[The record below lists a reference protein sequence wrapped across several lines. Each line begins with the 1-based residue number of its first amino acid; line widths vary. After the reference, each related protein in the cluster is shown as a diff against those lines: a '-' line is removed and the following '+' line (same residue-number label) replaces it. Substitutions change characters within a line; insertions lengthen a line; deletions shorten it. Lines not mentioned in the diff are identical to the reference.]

1 MRLQALEQS
10 VAEHLETP
18 LIVVRSDGDVE
29 TTRLNRA
36 EHDRMAEFR
45 HERRR
50 RDWLLGRNALKQL
63 LTALD
68 RGDDTMAVTFPDR
81 QVSLTH
87 GGDTAFA
94 AGTTTASLGIGIDYE
109 PLREIDTRIA
119 RWFLNEAETNWL
131 NEQPECDRIAQL
143 VRLWTIKEAAFKSYP
158 DNAGMTLKEFS
169 IIDAPGAVTSVVAT
183 GHGSCIQAICRACE
197 SGYLSIAT
205 FGSHYE
211 YR

>member
-10 VAEHLETP
+10 VAEHLKMP
-18 LIVVRSDGDVE
+18 MIVVRSDGDIE
-29 TTRLNRA
+29 STRLNRA
-36 EHDRMAEFR
+36 EHDRLAKFR

-50 RDWLLGRNALKQL
+50 RDWLLGRNALKKL
-63 LTALD
+63 LTSLD
-68 RGDDTMAVTFPDR
+68 RDDDTMTVTFPDR

-131 NEQPECDRIAQL
+131 NEQPKFDRITQL

-183 GHGSCIQAICRACE
+183 GYGTCIQATCQACE
-197 SGYLSIAT
+197 AGYLSIAI
-205 FGSHYE
+205 FRE
-211 YR
+211 PL

>member
-10 VAEHLETP
+10 VAEHLKMP
-18 LIVVRSDGDVE
+18 MIVVRSDGDIE
-29 TTRLNRA
+29 STRLNRA
-36 EHDRMAEFR
+36 EHDRLAEFR

-50 RDWLLGRNALKQL
+50 RDWLLGRNALKKL
-63 LTALD
+63 LTSLD
-68 RGDDTMAVTFPDR
+68 RDDDTMTVTFPDR

-109 PLREIDTRIA
+109 PLRKVDIRIA
-119 RWFLNEAETNWL
+119 RWFLNEAETDWL
-131 NEQPECDRIAQL
+131 NEQPKFDRITQL

-183 GHGSCIQAICRACE
+183 GYGTCIQATCQACE
-197 SGYLSIAT
+197 AGYLSIAI
-205 FGSHYE
+205 FRE
-211 YR
+211 PL

>member
-1 MRLQALEQS
+1 MRLQALEKS
-10 VAEHLETP
+10 VTERLDTP
-18 LIVVRSDGDVE
+18 IMVVRSDATVE
-29 TTRLNRA
+29 KTRLNQA
-36 EHDRMAEFR
+36 ERKRFNELR

-50 RDWLLGRNALKQL
+50 RDWLLGRNSLKQL

-68 RGDDTMAVTFPDR
+68 RGDDTTAITFPDR

-131 NEQPECDRIAQL
+131 NEQPECDRVAQL
-143 VRLWTIKEAAFKSYP
+143 VRLWTVKEAAFKSYP
-158 DNAGMTLKEFS
+158 DNAGMTLRGLS
-169 IIDAPGAVTSVVAT
+169 ITDPAAPVTSVVAT
-183 GHGSCIQAICRACE
+183 GHGACIQATCRACE
-197 SGYLSIAT
+197 SGYMSIAI
-205 FGSHYE
+205 FRESP
-211 YR
+211 

>member
-10 VAEHLETP
+10 VAEHLEAP
-18 LIVVRSDGDVE
+18 MIVVRSDAGIE

-36 EHDRMAEFR
+36 EHDRLAEFR

-50 RDWLLGRNALKQL
+50 RDWLLGRNALKQV

-68 RGDDTMAVTFPDR
+68 RGDDTTAVTFPDR

-94 AGTTTASLGIGIDYE
+94 AGTTTTSLGIGIDYE

-131 NEQPECDRIAQL
+131 YEQPECDRVAQL
-143 VRLWTIKEAAFKSYP
+143 VRLWTVKEAGFKSYQ
-158 DNAGMTLKEFS
+158 DNAGMTLKGLS
-169 IIDAPGAVTSVVAT
+169 ITDPAASVTRVVVT
-183 GHGSCIQAICRACE
+183 GHGACIQVTCRACE
-197 SGYLSIAT
+197 SGYLSIAI
-205 FGSHYE
+205 
-211 YR
+211 YRESP

>member
-10 VAEHLETP
+10 VAEHLKIP
-18 LIVVRSDGDVE
+18 MIVVRSDGDIE
-29 TTRLNRA
+29 STRLNRA
-36 EHDRMAEFR
+36 EHDRLAEFR

-50 RDWLLGRNALKQL
+50 RDWLLGRNALKKL
-63 LTALD
+63 LTSLD
-68 RGDDTMAVTFPDR
+68 RDDDTMTVTFPDR

-109 PLREIDTRIA
+109 PLRKVDIRIA
-119 RWFLNEAETNWL
+119 RWFLNEAETDWL
-131 NEQPECDRIAQL
+131 NEQPKFDRITQL

-183 GHGSCIQAICRACE
+183 GYGTCIQATCQACE
-197 SGYLSIAT
+197 AGYLSIAI
-205 FGSHYE
+205 FRE
-211 YR
+211 PL

>member
-10 VAEHLETP
+10 VAEHLQAP
-18 LIVVRSDGDVE
+18 MIVVRSDAEIE
-29 TTRLNRA
+29 TMRLNRA
-36 EHDRMAEFR
+36 EHDRLAEFR

-50 RDWLLGRNALKQL
+50 RDWLLGRNALKQV

-68 RGDDTMAVTFPDR
+68 RGDDTTAVTFPDR

-94 AGTTTASLGIGIDYE
+94 AGTTTTSLGIGIDYE

-131 NEQPECDRIAQL
+131 FEQPECDRVAQL
-143 VRLWTIKEAAFKSYP
+143 VRLWTVKEAGFKSYQ
-158 DNAGMTLKEFS
+158 DNAGMTLKGLS
-169 IIDAPGAVTSVVAT
+169 ITDPSAAVTSVVAT
-183 GHGSCIQAICRACE
+183 GHGACIQVTCRACE
-197 SGYLSIAT
+197 SGYLSIAI
-205 FGSHYE
+205 
-211 YR
+211 YRESP

>member
-1 MRLQALEQS
+1 MRLHALEQS

-18 LIVVRSDGDVE
+18 MIVVRSDEDVE

-94 AGTTTASLGIGIDYE
+94 VGTTATNFGIGVDYE
-109 PLREIDTRIA
+109 PFRKVDIGIA
-119 RWFLNEAETNWL
+119 RWFLNEAETDWL
-131 NEQPECDRIAQL
+131 HQQPTCDRITQL

-158 DNAGMTLKEFS
+158 GNAGMTLQEFS
-169 IIDAPGAVTSVVAT
+169 IIDAPGEVTSVVAT
-183 GHGSCIQAICRACE
+183 GYDACIQATGQACE
-197 SGYLSIAT
+197 AGYLSIAI
-205 FGSHYE
+205 FRESP
-211 YR
+211 

>member
-1 MRLQALEQS
+1 MRLHALEQS

-18 LIVVRSDGDVE
+18 MIVVRSDGDVE

-36 EHDRMAEFR
+36 EHERMAEFR
-45 HERRR
+45 HQRRR

-94 AGTTTASLGIGIDYE
+94 AGTTATSFGIGIDYE
-109 PLREIDTRIA
+109 PLRKVDIRIA
-119 RWFLNEAETNWL
+119 RWFLNEAETDWL
-131 NEQPECDRIAQL
+131 NEQPKCDRSTQL

-169 IIDAPGAVTSVVAT
+169 IIDAPGAVTSVVAAGYGT
-183 GHGSCIQAICRACE
+183 CIQATCRACE
-197 SGYLSIAT
+197 AGYLSIAI
-205 FGSHYE
+205 FRESQ
-211 YR
+211 

>member
-10 VAEHLETP
+10 VAEHLKMP
-18 LIVVRSDGDVE
+18 MIVVRSDGNIE
-29 TTRLNRA
+29 STRLNRA
-36 EHDRMAEFR
+36 EHDRLAEFR

-68 RGDDTMAVTFPDR
+68 RGDDTTAVTFPDR

-94 AGTTTASLGIGIDYE
+94 AGTTTTSLGIGIDYE

-131 NEQPECDRIAQL
+131 DEQPECDRVAQL
-143 VRLWTIKEAAFKSYP
+143 VRLWTVKEAGFKSYQ
-158 DNAGMTLKEFS
+158 DNAGMTLKGLS
-169 IIDAPGAVTSVVAT
+169 ITDPAAAVTSVVAT
-183 GHGSCIQAICRACE
+183 GHGACIQVTCRACE
-197 SGYLSIAT
+197 SGYLSIAI
-205 FGSHYE
+205 FRE
-211 YR
+211 PL

>member
-10 VAEHLETP
+10 VAEHLQAP
-18 LIVVRSDGDVE
+18 MIVVRSDAEIE

-36 EHDRMAEFR
+36 EHDRLAELR

-50 RDWLLGRNALKQL
+50 RDWLLGRNALKQV

-68 RGDDTMAVTFPDR
+68 RGDDTTAVTFPDR

-94 AGTTTASLGIGIDYE
+94 VGTTTTSLGIGIDYE

-131 NEQPECDRIAQL
+131 DEQPECDRVAQL
-143 VRLWTIKEAAFKSYP
+143 VRLWTVKEAGFKSYQ
-158 DNAGMTLKEFS
+158 DNAGMTLKGLS
-169 IIDAPGAVTSVVAT
+169 ITDPAAAVTSVVAT
-183 GHGSCIQAICRACE
+183 GHGACIQVTCRACE
-197 SGYLSIAT
+197 SGYLSIAI
-205 FGSHYE
+205 
-211 YR
+211 YRESP

>member
-10 VAEHLETP
+10 VAEHLKIP
-18 LIVVRSDGDVE
+18 MIVGRSGGDIE
-29 TTRLNRA
+29 STRLNRA
-36 EHDRMAEFR
+36 EHDRLAEFR

-50 RDWLLGRNALKQL
+50 RDWLLGRNALKKL
-63 LTALD
+63 LTSLD
-68 RGDDTMAVTFPDR
+68 RDDDTMTVTFPDR

-109 PLREIDTRIA
+109 PLRKVDIRIA
-119 RWFLNEAETNWL
+119 RWFLNEAETDWL
-131 NEQPECDRIAQL
+131 NDQPKFDRITQL

-183 GHGSCIQAICRACE
+183 GYGTCIQATCQACE
-197 SGYLSIAT
+197 AGYLSIAI
-205 FGSHYE
+205 FRE
-211 YR
+211 PL

>member
-1 MRLQALEQS
+1 MM
-10 VAEHLETP
+10 
-18 LIVVRSDGDVE
+18 VVRSDATME
-29 TTRLNRA
+29 KTRLNQA
-36 EHDRMAEFR
+36 ESKRFNKLR

-68 RGDDTMAVTFPDR
+68 RGDDTTAITFPDR

-131 NEQPECDRIAQL
+131 NEQLECNRVAQL
-143 VRLWTIKEAAFKSYP
+143 VRLWTVKEAAFKSYP
-158 DNAGMTLKEFS
+158 DNTGMTLKEFS
-169 IIDAPGAVTSVVAT
+169 IIDAAGAVTTVIAA
-183 GHGSCIQAICRACE
+183 GHGACIRVASRGCAP
-197 SGYLSIAT
+197 GYLSFAI
-205 FGSHYE
+205 FRE
-211 YR
+211 LR